1 MPSTHILLG
10 TYEPYSVS
18 ERHHADFYLDPAQ
31 HTYVIGASGS
41 GKTHLLRNIL
51 LQMIDNGEGVGFCD
65 PHGDLADELL
75 DHIPPERI
83 KDVCYFN
90 PADLRFPVAWNPL
103 ASVPRERQNRVVEG
117 IVAAFSNLFGKGWGY
132 QTEHILSNIIAVLI
146 AAENTSLLG
155 IRRVLIDADYRH
167 TLLRH
172 VTDPLVQS
180 FWSDEFEAWEPK
192 FRLAA
197 IAPLENKIG
206 ALFRNPIARN
216 ILGQVQNRVDIRAL
230 MDNRAI
236 FIARLPKGIIGTHT
250 AKLLGALLMT
260 QFQQA
265 ALERATIPIHERM
278 PFHLI
283 LDEFQSFLSDD
294 PEAFPTTLAE
304 TRKYKLFLT
313 LSHQY
318 LTQIEADELRHAVI
332 SNSGNLLVFRVS
344 GIDARFLDD
353 TLSAQAARISQ
364 NNFVTLRRGEVITR
378 LIKDGTPHVPFIGTV
393 ASAIGNPHDHRHRII
408 TQSRRTFTQPSHVV
422 EGQITKFFQKT
433 DERPKSKMRAVVRRA
448 YP

>member
-1 MPSTHILLG
+1 MSHLLLG
-10 TYEPYSVS
+10 TYEPYSVG
-18 ERHHADFYLDPAQ
+18 ERRHVQFFLDPTQ

-51 LQMIDNGEGVGFCD
+51 IQMIANGEGVGFCD
-65 PHGDLADELL
+65 PHGDLAEELL
-75 DHIPPERI
+75 DHIPPERT

-103 ASVPRERQNRVVEG
+103 ASVPPERQTRVIEG

-167 TLLRH
+167 ALLRQ
-172 VTDPLVQS
+172 VRDPLVQS
-180 FWSDEFEAWEPK
+180 FWYDEFEAWEKK

-216 ILGQVQNRVDIRAL
+216 ILGQMQNRVDIRAL

-260 QFQQA
+260 QFEQA
-265 ALERATIPIHERM
+265 ALERAHTPMHDRI
-278 PFHLI
+278 PFHLL
-283 LDEFQSFLSDD
+283 LDEFQSFLTDD
-294 PEAFPTTLAE
+294 PEAFATTLAE
-304 TRKYKLFLT
+304 TRKYRLFLT
-313 LSHQY
+313 LSHQF
-318 LTQIEADELRHAVI
+318 LAQIEDDQLRHAVI
-332 SNSGNLLVFRVS
+332 SNAGNLLVFRVS
-344 GIDARFLDD
+344 GHDARFLED
-353 TLSAQAARISQ
+353 TLSTDSARINRDS
-364 NNFVTLRRGEVITR
+364 FVNLRRGEVIAR
-378 LIKDGTPHVPFIGTV
+378 LVDDGTPQVPFIGTV
-393 ASAIGNPHDHRHRII
+393 SSALQNQHEVRHKII
-408 TQSRRTFTQPSHVV
+408 TQTRRTFTQPSHTV
-422 EGQITKFFQKT
+422 EAQIAKFFQRAHT
-433 DERPKSKMRAVVRRA
+433 QTAGKMPAVLRRA
-448 YP
+448 GHGL

>member
-1 MPSTHILLG
+1 MPSTPILLG
-10 TYEPYSVS
+10 TYEPYSIG

-31 HTYVIGASGS
+31 HTYIIGASGS

-51 LQMIDNGEGVGFCD
+51 IQMIASGEGIGFCD

-83 KDVCYFN
+83 KDVCYFS

-103 ASVPRERQNRVVEG
+103 ASVPRERQNRVLEG
-117 IVAAFSNLFGKGWGY
+117 IVGAFSNLFGKGWGY

-167 TLLRH
+167 TLLRQ
-172 VTDPLVQS
+172 VTDPLVLS
-180 FWSDEFEAWEPK
+180 FWYDEFEAWEQK

-216 ILGQVQNRVDIRAL
+216 ILGQVQNRIDIRAL

-250 AKLLGALLMT
+250 TKLLGALLMT

-265 ALERATIPIHERM
+265 ALERATIPLHERM
-278 PFHLI
+278 PFHLL

-294 PEAFPTTLAE
+294 PEAFATTLAE
-304 TRKYKLFLT
+304 TRKYRLFLT

-318 LTQIEADELRHAVI
+318 LAQIEADELRHAVI

-344 GIDARFLDD
+344 GTDARFLDD
-353 TLSAQAARISQ
+353 TLSTHAAHISQ
-364 NNFVTLRRGEVITR
+364 NDFVTLRRGEVITR
-378 LIKDGTPHVPFIGTV
+378 LIKDGTPQVPFIGTV
-393 ASAIGNPHDHRHRII
+393 ASAIENPHDHRHKII
-408 TQSRRTFTQPSHVV
+408 SQSRRTFAQPSHAV
-422 EGQITKFFQKT
+422 EGQISKFFQKA
-433 DERPKSKMRAVVRRA
+433 DERPKRKMRAVIRRA
-448 YP
+448 SP